1 MDYSRF
7 TKSIRKGDR
16 EVFRDY
22 MDSTIDIIY
31 RLVFIF
37 IARHDDTNDIV
48 QETFIKVWEKRKTL
62 RSDKSIMSW
71 TKKIAINKSYDYLRK
86 QSRTIPDSDDKKL
99 ADLISGIEADDNI
112 KDEEYHSILHALTG
126 MLSPRQKL
134 VFTLSVIEK
143 LSADEIA
150 EITGLS
156 KTSIKSNLYHSRK
169 TVQKNAERIM

>member
-1 MDYSRF
+1 
-7 TKSIRKGDR
+7 
-16 EVFRDY
+16 

-31 RLVFIF
+31 RLVFKF
-37 IARHDDTNDIV
+37 IARHDETNDIV

-62 RSDKSIMSW
+62 HSDKSLMSW

-86 QSRTIPDSDDKKL
+86 ESRTITNSDDKKL

-112 KDEEYHSILHALTG
+112 KDEEYHSILNALTE

-143 LSADEIA
+143 LNADEIS
-150 EITGLS
+150 ELTGMS
-156 KTSIKSNLYHSRK
+156 KTSIKSNLHHARK
-169 TVQKNAERIM
+169 TVQSKAERIL